1 MLKPRRVHIN
11 VVKEWIEH
19 ACKYL
24 GSEKIMFGGE
34 YTMPWEIEQ
43 CDLSDKQK
51 ADLLG
56 ETCRRLY
63 KL

>member
-1 MLKPRRVHIN
+1 M
-11 VVKEWIEH
+11 KEWIEH

>member
-1 MLKPRRVHIN
+1 MP
-11 VVKEWIEH
+11 
-19 ACKYL
+19 A
-24 GSEKIMFGGE
+24 SIMFGGE

-56 ETCRRLY
+56 ETCCRLY